1 MTAHTQTDDKCQR
14 HATTTWSTAA
24 TTTRLRTTGQEQAG
38 EWMTL
43 LRARHI
49 LSYVGIRMQ
58 PQLLHVRA
66 LAWEHRPGLL
76 DCYATGNIWPITRG
90 LQRRR
95 PLRAV

>member
-1 MTAHTQTDDKCQR
+1 MTAHTQT
-14 HATTTWSTAA
+14 A
-24 TTTRLRTTGQEQAG
+24 TTTRLRTTGQGRVG

-76 DCYATGNIWPITRG
+76 DCYATGNIWPIMRG